1 MAYRFVLLFG
11 EAYPF
16 QYANIIL
23 PTWPTPSFNI
33 QVNVA
38 DKLVAVLEP
47 TPSPFKIECV
57 VSVPTLQYLE
67 RKKTRKEKEKSIE

>member
-16 QYANIIL
+16 QYANMIL

-57 VSVPTLQYLE
+57 VSVPKLQYLFGQE
-67 RKKTRKEKEKSIE
+67 RNTKREGKIH